1 VGEQRVIARVLV
13 YSPAAHL
20 RDTEVADA
28 RARTKR
34 SREKPN
40 EKRQGWDGCDEAN
53 VGREPDRR
61 DT

>member
-1 VGEQRVIARVLV
+1 MIARVLV

-34 SREKPN
+34 SREVKPN